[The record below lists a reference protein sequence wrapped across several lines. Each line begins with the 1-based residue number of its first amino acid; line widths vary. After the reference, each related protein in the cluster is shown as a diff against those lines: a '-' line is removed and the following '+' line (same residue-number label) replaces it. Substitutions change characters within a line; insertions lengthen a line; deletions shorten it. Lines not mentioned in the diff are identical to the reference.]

1 MQQAIE
7 ELRKA
12 LEHLER
18 AEEMICTRTPRP
30 FIDMTPLKMGIAI
43 DATRTC
49 LEALEQEKKE

>member
-1 MQQAIE
+1 MQEAIE

-12 LEHLER
+12 LEHLKR

-30 FIDMTPLKMGIAI
+30 FIDMAPVKVGIAI

-49 LEALEQEKKE
+49 LKALEREKKE